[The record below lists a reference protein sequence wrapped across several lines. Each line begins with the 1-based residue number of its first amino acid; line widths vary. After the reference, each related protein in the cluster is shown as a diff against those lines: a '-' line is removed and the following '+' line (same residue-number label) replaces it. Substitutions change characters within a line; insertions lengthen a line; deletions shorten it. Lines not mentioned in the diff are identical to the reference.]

1 MAFPNVD
8 IVTTNLDSDSD
19 SPAAARVQILQAV
32 QALNIIIAGA
42 GSADGVALLDSAGAI
57 GSGQLPSTIAPF
69 GVLTLAPGDGFVKI
83 ENILR
88 LQFYTT
94 ALLNAVVGTA
104 AGDVAFVIDGDAGD
118 PCIAVNDGT
127 DWLRIS
133 LGTAISAT

>member
-42 GSADGVALLDSAGAI
+42 GVADGVALLNSG
-57 GSGQLPSTIAPF
+57 GSIPGSQIPSSIAPT
-69 GVLTLAPGDGFVKI
+69 GILTLAPTDGFVKI
-83 ENILR
+83 EDVLR
-88 LQFYTT
+88 LQIFTT
-94 ALLNAVVGTA
+94 DQLEAVVSTA
-104 AGDVAFVIDGDAGD
+104 AGDLAFVSDGDAGD